1 MKLSEVF
8 KLAEE
13 QAKETEF
20 LPTGFK
26 AIDNSL
32 DGGFMKKE
40 LIVLGGHT
48 GRGKSYVAGQIMS
61 SIARKGF
68 KCGYFSLEI
77 SNKMIV
83 ARLVGAIS
91 NLKPTR
97 VAHGFLTIQELN
109 AKKEAQAELLAY
121 EEFLDFHDDLYLLD
135 DILKIIKEEA
145 LDFAIVDFVQNVL
158 VKSMPDEYARL
169 SHVALQ
175 LQKAAKEL
183 NVCILILSQ
192 LSNMVARE
200 GARGRTT
207 EYKGSGNIGTVC
219 DLGFF
224 LEREDYVMGTEY
236 QDVTLTLKKNR
247 RGISGLDFKLRF
259 QHPGGLIYEQR

>member
-1 MKLSEVF
+1 MKLSEIF
-8 KLAEE
+8 TLTEQ
-13 QAKETEF
+13 QAKDAEF
-20 LPTGFK
+20 MPTGFK
-26 AIDNSL
+26 TVDDQL
-32 DGGFMKKE
+32 DGGFLKKE

-61 SIARKGF
+61 SVARKGF

-97 VAHGFLTIQELN
+97 VIHGFLTIQELN
-109 AKKEAQAELLAY
+109 SKKEAEAELLAY
-121 EEFLDFHDDLYLLD
+121 EDFLNFYDDTYLLD
-135 DILKIIKEEA
+135 DILKIIKEET
-145 LDFAIVDFVQNVL
+145 LDFAIVDFIQNVL
-158 VKSMPDEYARL
+158 VKNMSDEYARL

-175 LQKAAKEL
+175 LQKAAKE
-183 NVCILILSQ
+183 NNACILILSQ

-200 GARGRTT
+200 GSRGKTT
-207 EYKGSGNIGTVC
+207 EYKGSGNIATVA
-219 DLGFF
+219 DLGFI
-224 LEREDYVMGTEY
+224 LEREDYLPGTEY

-259 QHPGGLIYEQR
+259 QHPGGRIYEA